1 VVKKCGIIQQN
12 QSLDNMTLNQ
22 YLHLYKKIISDDSMQ
37 AIMKLTDIATEKIEK
52 KKKTPKVKV
61 KKDKKDK
68 TKNLLAGKLSKALMD
83 RKNPKKGGQ
92 PPQGVTA

>member
-1 VVKKCGIIQQN
+1 
-12 QSLDNMTLNQ
+12 MTLNQ

-61 KKDKKDK
+61 KKDK